1 MKCLRDVARVQRR
14 VPKNRC
20 HLGLL
25 LLVLLIVSPL
35 WRAQGQTVVAQ
46 DSATNAAYNA
56 GFGNSNSGTGF
67 GAWSYSGT
75 SGTGFAGRYISATNT
90 NGTVS
95 GISGFTGRAW
105 ALFAN
110 PTNSG
115 AYASVARGIS
125 NGLGVG
131 QIFSFRWGLNFD
143 SAAASGSKGFR
154 LLAGGTN
161 SNNAVL
167 TLSMSNNAQIRA
179 NGALLTTNY
188 GTQSFVVNIERRT
201 STQLR
206 VYGTGRNGSETFDL
220 VVPVSGSLPDQI
232 QWYANQMS
240 SGGEREPRFS
250 EFQIVQSNLPSA
262 TPSNRLVTIAGSFQ
276 GWNAAATNTGT
287 LSNNVMSAVPGQTN
301 AYVLNYYASQA
312 GSFLFKFTDG
322 TFTGARSPWGMS
334 PLAGYAM
341 TQKGN
346 GGDIPLIIT
355 NRGLYTFQFNPET
368 LAYSVARASYA
379 NYAAFAAAYQIG
391 AGTDDA
397 DGDGL
402 TNQEEFA
409 AGTAPLASDTDGD
422 GLTDKAELEG
432 AFGASVVTNPLNPDT
447 DGDGLRDG
455 WEVSNGLDPTDNGT
469 AVSYANYTGLPVS
482 ANPNGPGSDPD
493 GDGLTNLQ
501 EQTGSTNPRAAG
513 GLASA
518 YSSMVIAGN
527 FTFWNPGLTD
537 LYRMNLTAN
546 WTWEGILYLAAPLAD
561 PRFQFAANGSWADKW
576 GEDNDPAD
584 GVAEKNTNTGHI
596 RGLTNVISASNP
608 WARVTFNESTLAYSI
623 TPMPMTDADGDG
635 LPDYYEAFYGAR
647 LTPPVTNL
655 DPSVDSNGDGLT
667 NLQNFQA
674 GTLPVGDGAPNY
686 SALAQRWREQH
697 LASSERSDAV
707 LFLGSSSIRRWES
720 LKRDL
725 ADFDVIQRGSGG
737 STFEDLN
744 QLIHPFAVQ
753 LAPRAV
759 VIWSGLN
766 DIYNGAT
773 ADMVFGRYLRFTR
786 TLNRLLP
793 NTKIFFLGMTLNP
806 SFAANAA
813 QNTER
818 LNANTAIQNHVNTSG
833 NANLY
838 YVDLPAY
845 FENRPVGSSASPLPG
860 DLWALFVDDK
870 HMNRAGYDIWKTVIR
885 QALVSGGVLANRI
898 PVANPL
904 APAGGKRILFDFGPT
919 DGTNGDPTTGPD
931 ERGNYWNNWYTNA
944 IGGSKVIAGEKVG
957 NLVDAQGN
965 ATGVTLT
972 LTGDYAVNGKLTG
985 GLMSI
990 PSQALGNLG
999 VVSATQD
1006 FFYTSADNAVGG
1018 GDDDVSGG
1026 FMLSGLNPALSYD
1039 LKFFASRSAT
1049 DTRRTLYEVYGASS
1063 NSVILQTTGTGIG
1076 VERGNGNDKNLA
1088 VVSSVRPNAYGE
1100 IFVDMSAL
1108 VEPGSSIFGYISA
1121 MEIAVVSPYETWA
1134 RSQGLTPGVNNA
1146 LVSSNLESFAL
1157 DGSSMDQ
1164 ASLQGKIRGLTTS
1177 GPGAQALNLALPV
1190 RKGTSFSGSTSLSAT
1205 QDGVTYEVLGSSDL
1219 INWNLP
1225 VELVSAGDST
1235 GLPSLSDPTGYEYR
1249 KFRIKDA
1256 SGTLTKGFLKSTVRS
1271 SGASGVPAIAGKA
1284 SVSAASYSD
1293 MSGVQTNSG
1302 AVTSIDGGDWLKY
1315 SGVDFGNG
1323 ATSVTFSASKSGS
1336 GGTVEIRLGSPTG
1349 RLIGTFTPQDTGGWG
1364 NYKEELAQLS
1374 GFVSGVQDVYL
1385 VAAGGTGVCNLQ
1397 SFRFSQYV
1405 LTWSD
1410 EFNGTTVNTNNWAV
1424 TWNGDVANGEL
1435 QFYTDRT
1442 NNVRVT
1448 NGVLQLTALK
1458 ETYTGQGP
1466 WMTAPKTT
1474 AYTSGLIESLNKV
1487 QPQYGKIEASMK
1499 IPKGAGLWPA
1509 FWMMGANYFTPGVGW
1524 PLCGEIDIM
1533 EYSGASGGFTSAFHT
1548 GAYNYL
1554 NGGGGISNVQGFS
1567 LTDYDT
1573 AFHVYG
1579 IEWTPTRVA
1588 FYVDG
1593 KIILTADKTTMGSS
1607 ASQWPF
1613 DQPFW
1618 LKLNLAVGGPYG
1630 GTPAATSFPAT
1641 MEVDWVRVY
1650 QENNSSN

>member
-1 MKCLRDVARVQRR
+1 MRYLRDAAHVQWRVS
-14 VPKNRC
+14 KNRY
-20 HLGLL
+20 HLSLL
-25 LLVLLIVSPL
+25 LLFLLIGTPSLRV
-35 WRAQGQTVVAQ
+35 QGQTVIAQ
-46 DSATNAAYNA
+46 DSATNAAYNT
-56 GFGNSNSGTGF
+56 GFGDSNSGTGF
-67 GAWSYSGT
+67 GAWSYSGV
-75 SGTGFAGRYISATNT
+75 SGTGVFAGRYISATNT

-115 AYASVARGIS
+115 AFASVARGIS

-143 SAAASGSKGFR
+143 SATASGSKGFR

-167 TLSMSNNAQIRA
+167 TLSMSNSAQIRA
-179 NGALLTTNY
+179 NGAVLTTNY
-188 GTQSFVVNIERRT
+188 GSQSFVVNIERRT
-201 STQLR
+201 ATQLR

-232 QWYANQMS
+232 QWYAHQMS

-250 EFQIVQSNLPSA
+250 EFQIVQSN
-262 TPSNRLVTIAGSFQ
+262 TPSPVPNHTLITVAGSFQ

-287 LSNNVMSAVPGQTN
+287 LSNNVMSAVVGQTN
-301 AYVLNYYASQA
+301 TYALNYYASQA

-322 TFTGARSPWGMS
+322 TFTGARSPWGTS

-341 TQKGN
+341 TQKGT
-346 GGDIPLIIT
+346 GGDIPLSIP
-355 NRGLYTFQFNPET
+355 NRGLYTFQFNTET
-368 LAYSVARASYA
+368 LAYSVARASFA
-379 NYAAFAAAYQIG
+379 DYAAFASAYRIG

-397 DGDGL
+397 DGDTS

-409 AGTAPLASDTDGD
+409 AGTDPLAGDTDGD
-422 GLTDKAELEG
+422 GLTDKAEAEG

-469 AVSYANYTGLPVS
+469 AVAYANYTGLTVS
-482 ANPNGPGSDPD
+482 ANPNGAGADPD
-493 GDGLTNLQ
+493 GDTLTNLQ

-546 WTWEGILYLAAPLAD
+546 WTWEGILHLAAPLAD

-584 GVAEKNTNTGHI
+584 GVAEKNTSTGHI
-596 RGLTNVISASNP
+596 RGLTNVITASNP
-608 WARVTFNESTLAYSI
+608 WARVTFNESTLAYSL
-623 TPMPMTDADGDG
+623 TPMPMTDADADG

-647 LTPPVTNL
+647 LNPAVTDL
-655 DPSVDSNGDGLT
+655 DPSVDSNSDGLT

-674 GTLPVGDGAPNY
+674 GTLPVGNGAPNY

-697 LASSERSDAV
+697 LASPERSNAV

-737 STFEDLN
+737 SNFEDLN

-773 ADMVFGRYLRFTR
+773 ADMVFERYLRFTR

-833 NANLY
+833 NATLY
-838 YVDLPAY
+838 YVDLPAS
-845 FENRPVGSSASPLPG
+845 FENRPVGNSASPAPG
-860 DLWALFVDDK
+860 ELWELYVDDK
-870 HMNRAGYDIWKTVIR
+870 HLNRAGYEVWKTVIR
-885 QALVSGGVLANRI
+885 QALVSGGVLADRI
-898 PVANPL
+898 PVSSPL

-919 DGTNGDPTTGPD
+919 DGTNGDPTTGED
-931 ERGNYWNNWYTNA
+931 GNGHRWNNWHPNA
-944 IGGSKVIAGEKVG
+944 IGGSKIIAGEKVG

-972 LTGDYAVNGKLTG
+972 LTGDFQANGKLTG

-1026 FMLSGLNPALSYD
+1026 FMVSGLNPALSYD

-1076 VERGNGNDKNLA
+1076 VQRGNGNDKNLA
-1088 VVSSVRPNAYGE
+1088 VVNSVRPNAYGE

-1108 VEPGSSIFGYISA
+1108 VEPGSSIFGYLNA
-1121 MEIAVVSPYETWA
+1121 MEIAVVSPYESWA
-1134 RSQGLTPGVNNA
+1134 RSRGLTPGVNSA
-1146 LVSSNLESFAL
+1146 LVSSNLETFAL
-1157 DGSSMDQ
+1157 DGSSMEQ
-1164 ASLQGKIRGLTTS
+1164 ASLQGKVRGLAATGS
-1177 GPGAQALNLALPV
+1177 GGRSMSFNFPV

-1219 INWNLP
+1219 IHWNLP

-1235 GLPSLSDPTGYEYR
+1235 GLPALSDPTGYEYR
-1249 KFRIKDA
+1249 KFRIKDD
-1256 SGTLTKGFLKSTVRS
+1256 SGTLTKGFLKTAIRAATNGS
-1271 SGASGVPAIAGKA
+1271 VPAVAGKVA
-1284 SVSAASYSD
+1284 VSAASYSD
-1293 MSGVQTNSG
+1293 MSGVQVQG
-1302 AVTSIDGGDWLKY
+1302 GVVEYFDAGDWIKY

-1323 ATSVTFSASKSGS
+1323 ATSVTFSASKAGT
-1336 GGTVEIRLGSPTG
+1336 GGAVEIRLGSPTG
-1349 RLIGTFTPQDTGGWG
+1349 RLIGTFTPQDTGGWDT
-1364 NYKEELAQLS
+1364 YREQLVQLS
-1374 GFVSGVQDVYL
+1374 GFVSGVQDLYL
-1385 VAAGGTGVCNLQ
+1385 VATSGTGVCNLE
-1397 SFRFSQYV
+1397 SFQFSQYV

-1410 EFNGTTVNTNNWAV
+1410 EFSGNSLNANNWAAV
-1424 TWNGDVANGEL
+1424 DNGDVANGEL
-1435 QFYTDRT
+1435 QFYTPRT
-1442 NNVRVT
+1442 NNVSVT
-1448 NGVLQLTALK
+1448 NGVLQLTAQR
-1458 ETYTGQGP
+1458 EAYTGQGP

-1474 AYTSGLIESLNKV
+1474 DYTSGLVESLNKV

-1499 IPKGAGLWPA
+1499 IPRGAGLWPA
-1509 FWMMGANYFTPGVGW
+1509 FWMMGVNYFTADW

-1533 EYSGASGGFTSAFHT
+1533 EYSGASGGFTAAFHT
-1548 GAYNYL
+1548 EAYNYM
-1554 NGGGGISNVQGFS
+1554 NGGGGITNVQGFS
-1567 LTDYDT
+1567 LGDYDT
-1573 AFHVYG
+1573 VFHVYG
-1579 IEWTPTRVA
+1579 IGWTPTRVA

-1593 KIILTADKTTMGSS
+1593 KVILEAKKSQMGSS
-1607 ASQWPF
+1607 AAQWPF

-1618 LKLNLAVGGPYG
+1618 LKLNLAIGGPYG
-1630 GTPAATSFPAT
+1630 GDPSSGTFPKT
-1641 MEVDWVRVY
+1641 MEVDWVRIY
-1650 QENNSSN
+1650 QESVLN